1 MIKTLIVFLFI
12 TFNSLAHSA
21 CDRTIQLA
29 YPPFVNLLTINKFF
43 DGLHRGLSRETGCR
57 VEYVLKKDFAAVL
70 DSLIH
75 YKYDATLLPGAYLPT
90 AIELGYQVVSTVKR
104 KNVIYVVSR
113 KGFNGRELKEYSG
126 LNILI
131 LGHFSESGARF
142 EQAMLDHD
150 MLSKV
155 NINIGTSYERM
166 MLAVMAK
173 KADLAVIIPEYWML
187 LSADI
192 RDKHLQIIHTLS
204 VTPAGIV
211 TRPGA
216 SDFSKDLTRVLNK
229 ESKLKWDKPRLEGMR
244 LPLLD
249 QHIKNKVL
257 DSLAEE

>member
-1 MIKTLIVFLFI
+1 MIKVLIVFLLI
-12 TFNSLAHSA
+12 TSHSLAHSA
-21 CDRTIQLA
+21 CDRVIRVA

-43 DGLHRGLSRETGCR
+43 DGLHRELSQETGCR
-57 VEYVLKKDFAAVL
+57 VEYALKKDFDAVL

-75 YKYDATLLPGAYLPT
+75 YRHDAALLPGAYLPT

-104 KNVIYVVSR
+104 KNVIHVVSR
-113 KGFNGRELKEYSG
+113 KGFNGRELKEYGG

-142 EQAMLDHD
+142 EQALLDQN

-155 NINIGTSYERM
+155 NIEIGTSYERM

-204 VTPAGIV
+204 VAPAGIV

-216 SDFSKDLTRVLNK
+216 SEFSNVLIKTLNK
-229 ESKLKWDKPRLEGMR
+229 QTKLMWEKPRLEGMD

-257 DSLAEE
+257 DSLGK